1 MHNQLTLPAL
11 IQATKRELPLIVDR
25 IMGTLNQCSSPGGHI
40 TMGFRAQPIDK
51 DTPRSATSNAEH
63 SRLLSLRNKIKAE
76 ENKSDFFIPKNNR
89 KYARFILRLLTFK
102 EELLPAPANLV
113 VAKAKLSK
121 GRPQASTDQGA
132 LSYILF
138 WGEKIRKGQKE
149 KNSKTK

>member
-1 MHNQLTLPAL
+1 
-11 IQATKRELPLIVDR
+11 
-25 IMGTLNQCSSPGGHI
+25 
-40 TMGFRAQPIDK
+40 MGFRAQPIDK

-76 ENKSDFFIPKNNR
+76 GNKSDFFIPKNNR

-138 WGEKIRKGQKE
+138 GGKNEERDRKRKIVKQ
-149 KNSKTK
+149 NNYIFIQ